1 VGCETADLVLGGAF
15 RKPGIVVDTH
25 FARLAGRFGWTAH
38 TDLDKIEHH
47 VTGAAAPAGV
57 DRGAPPGDLARPPG
71 LLLPQA
77 RLRRMQRA
85 RWCPSFDTGP
95 TGEAAAA
102 SSSRPLPFRDRIRML
117 VCPLALLGEPTVL
130 VMSVQPLP
138 ANHGT
143 CAAGVERASRYHVS
157 PRGSAAGGPV
167 VASGR
172 SGRLPRRHAMRFR
185 LLARWMILTR
195 AVVTGEVPESEQ
207 EARASPL
214 APHWLVRVPHLPA
227 R

>member
-1 VGCETADLVLGGAF
+1 
-15 RKPGIVVDTH
+15 VVDTH

-85 RWCPSFDTGP
+85 RWCPSFGTGP

-117 VCPLALLGEPTVL
+117 VCPLALPGGTNRSGDVGPAVAGQPWNMCCGRRT
-130 VMSVQPLP
+130 SVSIP
-138 ANHGT
+138 
-143 CAAGVERASRYHVS
+143 RIS
-157 PRGSAAGGPV
+157 PRLRRRRPGGSQRQVRKTTEEACHAIPSAGPLDDPYESCRHRRSPRVRAGGPRI
-167 VASGR
+167 A
-172 SGRLPRRHAMRFR
+172 
-185 LLARWMILTR
+185 
-195 AVVTGEVPESEQ
+195 
-207 EARASPL
+207 ARAAL
-214 APHWLVRVPHLPA
+214 AGSSSASTCPVTSTPTG
-227 R
+227 